1 MMIKCENNSYISR
14 FFIDISCNQD
24 ANGEHRLLEKIIDSC
39 TEPVH
44 IFDVGARN
52 SKYPNYTD
60 THKLHLF
67 DPDFKYEPGVNYEKT
82 NVVLNKKAL
91 NSTDYTLDSY
101 CKANGIEKIE
111 FLKVDTDGYDVDVL
125 KGAIEI
131 LKRTKYVQVE
141 YDMYSLI
148 KGQSVDELE
157 NILRGRKLYKIT
169 PFGLEPKDHI
179 TRDFIYSNYLFANED
194 ISYEPHTLD
203 EEFFKNIFWESDP
216 KNIEHAYKNC
226 EGPFQTYA
234 NYTNV
239 TDNSILKYYA
249 QYLPRLLDEYKK
261 NV

>member
-1 MMIKCENNSYISR
+1 MIKCENNSYIHR
-14 FFIDISCNQD
+14 FYIDISCNQD
-24 ANGEHRLLEKIIDSC
+24 VNGEHRLLKKIIDSC

-101 CKANGIEKIE
+101 CKANGIEEIE
-111 FLKVDTDGYDVDVL
+111 FLKIDTDGYDVDVL
-125 KGAIEI
+125 KGATEI
-131 LKRTKYVQVE
+131 LKRVKYIQVE
-141 YDMYSLI
+141 YDMFALI
-148 KGQSVDELE
+148 KGQSADEVE

-179 TRDFIYSNYLFANED
+179 TRNFIYSNYLFTNED
-194 ISYEPHTLD
+194 ISYEPYTLD
-203 EEFFKNIFWESDP
+203 AEFFQGIFWEDDP
-216 KNIEHAYKNC
+216 KAIESAYNNC
-226 EGPFQTYA
+226 EIVFHTCE
-234 NYTNV
+234 
-239 TDNSILKYYA
+239 TDTHVSDETLLRYYSN
-249 QYLPRLLDEYKK
+249 YLPHIVTEYKK